1 MPQVSQTLCFTIF
14 EHQGSSM
21 SLPPPLF
28 SDWSKTRGEQTQ
40 IRQKYPQQ
48 FCAFGATVENQ
59 EWGGQTHGTP
69 MMFSTRKTLSLMRK
83 ISLMH
88 FLKEKCDWMP
98 HFYVWRC
105 LTSPEAP
112 NFGKSFSVVVFLAF
126 LKRFNKL
133 KPKRTAFFCV
143 RGL

>member
-21 SLPPPLF
+21 SLPPLVFGLVENKGGANSKSTKIPPNNFAL
-28 SDWSKTRGEQTQ
+28 SARRLKTRS
-40 IRQKYPQQ
+40 
-48 FCAFGATVENQ
+48 
-59 EWGGQTHGTP
+59 GGQTHGTP
-69 MMFSTRKTLSLMRK
+69 MMFSTRKTLSLLRK

-133 KPKRTAFFCV
+133 KPKRTAF
-143 RGL
+143 LY